1 MRPPNHQA
9 RSQLL
14 NILRRGVPLSATEL
28 ARTLGVSVATLHRLL
43 GEWAPQ
49 IVTHGQAR
57 RTRYA
62 ARRTVRGEWADWPL
76 YEIDATGRAH
86 SRARLTPLAP
96 QGSHC
101 AGWAEAGWPVP
112 PESRDGWW
120 EGLPYPLHDMRP
132 QGYIGR
138 QIARAEHP
146 SLGIGADPDRWSDD
160 DVLIA
165 LSRIG
170 SDLSGSFILGDV
182 ALARWQHHWLT
193 TPPEPHPAATL
204 AAHYGQLAEQ
214 ALAIGV
220 PGSSAAGE
228 FPKFCALRDD
238 PTAHTPHVLVKFSG
252 ADGSPAVQRWAD
264 LLICEHLALRW
275 ASTLTGVEAA
285 HSRLLQ
291 AQGRTFLEVERFDR
305 HGLLG
310 RSPLVSLG
318 TLDAALLGSGSSDWP
333 DLAARLVAAGWL
345 AADALA
351 PIHRLWWFGKLIA
364 NSDMHTGNLSFRPH
378 SSLGLQLAP
387 AYDMLPMLYA
397 PLPGGELPTRTFQPA
412 LPLPPQRDTWQ
423 HACQAAQGFW
433 AQAARDSRISPAF
446 RQQCQAH
453 HTTLQRLAERV

>member
-1 MRPPNHQA
+1 MRPPNHSA

-14 NILRRGVPLSATEL
+14 TLLGRGDPRSATEL

-43 GEWAPQ
+43 GESASQ

-62 ARRTVRGEWADWPL
+62 ARRPVRGEWADWPL

-86 SRARLTPLAP
+86 SRARLTPLAS
-96 QGSHC
+96 QGSSC
-101 AGWAEAGWPVP
+101 PGLAEAGWPVP

-138 QIARAEHP
+138 QIARAEHQA
-146 SLGIGADPDRWSDD
+146 LGIGADPDRWSDD

-170 SDLSGSFILGDV
+170 SDLSGSFILGDE
-182 ALARWQHHWLT
+182 ALARWQQHSL
-193 TPPEPHPAATL
+193 TPPEPHPAPTL
-204 AAHYGQLAEQ
+204 AAHYVQLAEQ
-214 ALAIGV
+214 ALTSGV

-228 FPKFCALRDD
+228 FPKFCALRDA
-238 PTAHTPHVLVKFSG
+238 PAAHTPHVLVKFSG
-252 ADGSPAVQRWAD
+252 ADGSPTVQRWAD
-264 LLICEHLALRW
+264 LLVCEHLALNW
-275 ASTLTGVEAA
+275 AGTLTAVEAA
-285 HSRLLQ
+285 RSRVLQ

-318 TLDAALLGSGSSDWP
+318 TLDAALLGSGRSDWP
-333 DLAARLVAAGWL
+333 DLATRLMAAGWL
-345 AADALA
+345 APDALA
-351 PIHRLWWFGKLIA
+351 PIQRLWWFGKLIA
-364 NSDMHTGNLSFRPH
+364 NSDMHTGNLSFRPRPT
-378 SSLGLQLAP
+378 LTLQLAP

-397 PLPGGELPTRTFQPA
+397 PLPGGELPARTFQPP
-412 LPLPPQRDTWQ
+412 LPLPPQRDTWH

-433 AQAARDSRISPAF
+433 AEAARDSRISPAF
-446 RQQCQAH
+446 RQQCHAH
-453 HTTLQRLAERV
+453 HSTLQRLAERV